1 MGIIDNNI
9 IMNLNSRKN
18 LGLLFVG
25 AGIAL
30 ILVSII
36 IRVAT
41 MFDNFIGFYLGPVA
55 VFIGVGLLIVHKE

>member
-1 MGIIDNNI
+1 
-9 IMNLNSRKN
+9 MNLNSKKN

-36 IRVAT
+36 IRIGT
-41 MFDNFIGFYLGPVA
+41 SFDNFIGFYLGPIVI
-55 VFIGVGLLIVHKE
+55 FFGVGMLIIHKE